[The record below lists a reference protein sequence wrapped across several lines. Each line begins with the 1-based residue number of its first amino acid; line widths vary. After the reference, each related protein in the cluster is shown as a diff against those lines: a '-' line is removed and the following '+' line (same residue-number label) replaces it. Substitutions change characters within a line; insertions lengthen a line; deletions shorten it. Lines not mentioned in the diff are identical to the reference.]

1 MTTLCFF
8 CLVDSLPFASRA
20 ISKSFFFKTWNLELI
35 IPKIVKY
42 MEKNLHKMKPRYCEH
57 ILPVPWPFV
66 ISRFHYTFCYKIQ
79 IQTTIPIVSRWPV
92 QNNYQCMEKAN
103 LQRNSSLSSRSF
115 LCCHRLPGYQAR
127 NYSFSHRSLLWF
139 WVPGDIT
146 ISSSYP

>member
-8 CLVDSLPFASRA
+8 VSLTACRSLLEQFQSHFVLNVKTRINYPNN
-20 ISKSFFFKTWNLELI
+20 SK
-35 IPKIVKY
+35 KY
-42 MEKNLHKMKPRYCEH
+42 GKNLHKMKPRYCEH
-57 ILPVPWPFV
+57 ILPVLWPFV
-66 ISRFHYTFCYKIQ
+66 ISRFHYTFYYKIQ

-127 NYSFSHRSLLWF
+127 NYSFSHRSLL
-139 WVPGDIT
+139 
-146 ISSSYP
+146 